1 MAERLSN
8 TREQKGFT
16 RSNIRVWALLCL
28 TLGTAGFAILQ
39 NGLLNVHGTDGNAL
53 LKAMQDSSD
62 VMGMATVAIV
72 LQAIHSCAAPLFAF
86 LLVEGFT
93 HTKSFGK
100 YLLRVLGV
108 AVLSELPF
116 NLAVGGQWLALDSRN
131 PAFALVLALLML
143 FLFKHFSERG
153 FVSGVVYV
161 AVTAAGVV
169 WSLMLGIFDG
179 APLVLL
185 TVVLYALRGKPTLRM
200 ILGCVT
206 AFACSIFSLY
216 YMLAPITMILLHFYN
231 GEKGESNP
239 WVDHLSY
246 PAILLVLGIVGN
258 YLI

>member
-1 MAERLSN
+1 M
-8 TREQKGFT
+8 KGYS
-16 RSNIRVWALLCL
+16 RDVRVLMV
-28 TLGTAGFAILQ
+28 AGFFYQCCSVSTSPIVAGYAQSIGAS
-39 NGLLNVHGTDGNAL
+39 GLWMGIISAL
-53 LKAMQDSSD
+53 
-62 VMGMATVAIV
+62 I
-72 LQAIHSCAAPLFAF
+72 
-86 LLVEGFT
+86 
-93 HTKSFGK
+93 
-100 YLLRVLGV
+100 
-108 AVLSELPF
+108 
-116 NLAVGGQWLALDSRN
+116 
-131 PAFALVLALLML
+131 
-143 FLFKHFSERG
+143 
-153 FVSGVVYV
+153 
-161 AVTAAGVV
+161 TAAAVV

-246 PAILLVLGIVGN
+246 PVILLVLGIVGN

>member
-1 MAERLSN
+1 MSQQNGITYRKLPGLSAQGLRIWGLLFLAFGMVLN
-8 TREQKGFT
+8 PSVQKSLASNEVDFIFT
-16 RSNIRVWALLCL
+16 SVGL
-28 TLGTAGFAILQ
+28 ILQ
-39 NGLLNVHGTDGNAL
+39 LIHFC
-53 LKAMQDSSD
+53 
-62 VMGMATVAIV
+62 AIP
-72 LQAIHSCAAPLFAF
+72 IFAF

-93 HTKSFGK
+93 HTADFVK
-100 YLLRVLGV
+100 YILRVAGV
-108 AVLSELPF
+108 AVLAEIPY
-116 NLAVGGQWLALDSRN
+116 NLALGGKLLVMDSRN

-161 AVTAAGVV
+161 AVTAAAVV